1 MLLASATF
9 QRNSVAH
16 KFPCQYSALPF
27 SAVVLTIALLKGS
40 TGLRAGNDEADT
52 ASSAIRPQAI
62 RADMQFLADD
72 LLEERGTGTR
82 GHEIAA
88 KFMAAE
94 FQAMGLE
101 PAGDNGTFFQ
111 NVPLRSIRPDEERT
125 TLSIVQGGKEE
136 ALRFRQDFVTL
147 GDRGRTEVSVRGQ
160 VVYVG
165 FGVTAPEQG
174 YDDYAGL
181 EAKGKI
187 VAFLYG
193 APPSFEAAIRAHYS
207 SSVAKAA
214 NAAAHGAVGII
225 LLDSPALER
234 LYPFNDRV
242 RDLAFP
248 YMRWLNPQRQPND
261 YFPGLS
267 GSAI

>member
-181 EAKGKI
+181 EANGKI

-193 APPSFEAAIRAHYS
+193 APLSFEAAIRAH
-207 SSVAKAA
+207 
-214 NAAAHGAVGII
+214 
-225 LLDSPALER
+225 LQLER
-234 LYPFNDRV
+234 RKGGKCS
-242 RDLAFP
+242 RAWRCRHHLA
-248 YMRWLNPQRQPND
+248 R
-261 YFPGLS
+261 
-267 GSAI
+267 

>member
-1 MLLASATF
+1 MKISRANTRLSL
-9 QRNSVAH
+9 
-16 KFPCQYSALPF
+16 F

-40 TGLRAGNDEADT
+40 TSLRAGKDEAEI
-52 ASSAIRPQAI
+52 ASRAIRPQAI

-72 LLEERGTGTR
+72 LLEGRGTGTR

-101 PAGDNGTFFQ
+101 PGGDNGTFFQ

-136 ALRFRQDFVTL
+136 ALMFRQDFVTL
-147 GDRGRTEVSVRGQ
+147 GDPDRTEVSVRGQ

-193 APPSFEAAIRAHYS
+193 APLSFEAAIRA
-207 SSVAKAA
+207 
-214 NAAAHGAVGII
+214 
-225 LLDSPALER
+225 LQLER
-234 LYPFNDRV
+234 RKGCKCS
-242 RDLAFP
+242 RTWRCRHHLA
-248 YMRWLNPQRQPND
+248 R
-261 YFPGLS
+261 
-267 GSAI
+267 